1 MYRPVI
7 ARTHVNRLKLFGGA
21 ALDASSG
28 PITGRAAQRHRVA
41 LLALLSTT
49 KRLHRS
55 RDQLMTLLWPNA
67 DAERGRRLLSD
78 SIYRINQ
85 ALGGDTVTGTAD
97 EIRLNRHRL
106 STDIADFEAAVDER
120 DWPRVVD
127 LYDGPFLESFYL
139 PSSPEFDQWMEIER
153 FRYARN
159 VGKALEALANDAH
172 QAGKPE
178 EALEWWQRYS
188 TLAPDGSRVA
198 TEVMRVLDADQ
209 LAKRRDVVA
218 SLSPRCNSIA
228 VLPFNNVTGS
238 DAHAHLADA
247 VSEELME
254 ALTRTPGVHVASR
267 TSAFAYRGL
276 RLDVRDVA
284 RRLRVA
290 WILEGSVR
298 RSGRTLRVAAQLTD
312 ASNGYQVWSDTVDHI
327 ATDDRPIEAEIA
339 GEILARLA
347 EAMGGRFAVQ
357 RGMLMRERSA
367 GNCVEMAA
375 S

>member
-1 MYRPVI
+1 M
-7 ARTHVNRLKLFGGA
+7 HVNRLRLFGGA
-21 ALDASSG
+21 ALDAASG

-41 LLALLSTT
+41 LLALLATT
-49 KRLHRS
+49 KRLHHS

-67 DAERGRRLLSD
+67 DAERGRKLLSD

-85 ALGGDTVTGTAD
+85 ALGGDAVTGTAD
-97 EIRLNRHRL
+97 DIRLNRCRL
-106 STDIADFEAAVDER
+106 STDVADFEAAVDER

-127 LYDGPFLESFYL
+127 LYDGPFLDGFYL
-139 PSSPEFDQWMEIER
+139 PGSPEFDQWMEIDR
-153 FRYARN
+153 ARYARN

-188 TLAPDGSRVA
+188 TLAPDGSRLA

-247 VSEELME
+247 LSEELMD
-254 ALTRTPGVHVASR
+254 ALTRTPGLHVASR
-267 TSAFAYRGL
+267 TSAFAYRGS

-312 ASNGYQVWSDTVDHI
+312 ASNGYQVWSDIVDHI
-327 ATDDRPIEAEIA
+327 STDDHPIEAEIA
-339 GEILARLA
+339 GEILSRLA
-347 EAMGGRFAVQ
+347 GAMGGRFAVQ
-357 RGMLMRERSA
+357 RGMLMRERYA
-367 GNCVEMAA
+367 GNCIEMAA